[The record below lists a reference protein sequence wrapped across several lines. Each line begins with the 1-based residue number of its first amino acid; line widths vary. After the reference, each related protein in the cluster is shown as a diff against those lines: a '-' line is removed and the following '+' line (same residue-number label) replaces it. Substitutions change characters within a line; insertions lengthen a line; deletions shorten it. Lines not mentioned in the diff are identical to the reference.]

1 MRYLRSQYRRYI
13 TTSRLSNSGRLRS
26 VVVGHEVSY
35 ITAFRQTTLFFYYM
49 NLYLKDVNSSK
60 LNRHLRYLIECSSAL
75 IDYHF
80 GYPFFMGFYYESGE
94 LVDYSS
100 VIVSENNEFQ
110 EQRGQKYRQF
120 IVFKISFFSP
130 WLHFRNWVHWK
141 TRILLFYGWDSFRIG
156 GNLLSVLNYAS
167 YFPEYKWNKIDE
179 SKIMR
184 NNELR
189 KWKTNDEKIWSGN
202 DNKTKWKRQFLNL
215 KFWLFRFSLD

>member
-1 MRYLRSQYRRYI
+1 MSLANLLIIHLSLLARTMNFRSNEAKNI
-13 TTSRLSNSGRLRS
+13 DNSLC
-26 VVVGHEVSY
+26 
-35 ITAFRQTTLFFYYM
+35 
-49 NLYLKDVNSSK
+49 LK
-60 LNRHLRYLIECSSAL
+60 
-75 IDYHF
+75 YH
-80 GYPFFMGFYYESGE
+80 
-94 LVDYSS
+94 
-100 VIVSENNEFQ
+100 
-110 EQRGQKYRQF
+110 
-120 IVFKISFFSP
+120 FFSP

-215 KFWLFRFSLD
+215 KFWLFRFSLDENSFYTKKWNRYHFTRILFLISRQLFRQNMTSSDIFTN